1 MKNFDLKILENAD
14 DELLENISEYC
25 HETPADRVRRLTAR
39 KYSGADTAASYE
51 TGTAEKYH
59 RPIWHRILSY
69 ASVLLLTMGI
79 CAGGVLIFGHTQ
91 NAPDDPLDE
100 LPENITEITLETAEP
115 LTETVTEFITE
126 EKQYIE
132 LELYED
138 IPVLQYDLDISDE
151 ENAELVAVQDLYNRK
166 GVDRRYYMDRLLT
179 SDAEN
184 LSDVTNKSYI
194 RHMMLNSVDYFDEA
208 AGKGWFEETQ
218 VEFKTNLLEQTASEE
233 MYYNGEL
240 TEEHEYHPDMP
251 PKKDDRGNI
260 VCSYQPDTV
269 IRYPVDNYRI
279 YICGG
284 ENHSDFRTDWTN
296 LPMASNA
303 LFPQDIAL
311 SRLAD
316 FDAWD
321 IVGTEEMLGRTC
333 AVIKGS
339 YGENEFTVYT
349 DIETG
354 IMLKC
359 EEICPDGTQRINCGL
374 YCLDVIVRED

>member
-1 MKNFDLKILENAD
+1 MKEFDLKILENAD
-14 DELLENISEYC
+14 DELLEDISEYC
-25 HETPADRVRRLTAR
+25 RETSSADRVRRLTAK
-39 KYSGADTAASYE
+39 KYSGAETDLSYE
-51 TGTAEKYH
+51 IGMAEKYH
-59 RPIWHRILSY
+59 RPIWHRVLSY

-79 CAGGVLIFGHTQ
+79 CAGGVLIFRHTQ
-91 NAPDDPLDE
+91 NAPDDALDE
-100 LPENITEITLETAEP
+100 VTEITSGTAEP
-115 LTETVTEFITE
+115 TTETITESVPE

-138 IPVLQYDLDISDE
+138 IPVLQYDLDLFDE
-151 ENAELVAVQDLYNRK
+151 ENDGLVAVQDLYSRK

-184 LSDVTNKSYI
+184 LSDITNKSYI

-233 MYYNGEL
+233 MYHNGEL
-240 TEEHEYHPDMP
+240 TEEHEYYPDMP

-260 VCSYQPDTV
+260 IYSYQPDTV

-284 ENHSDFRTDWTN
+284 ENHSNFRTDWTN
-296 LPMASNA
+296 LPMASGT

-321 IVGTEEMLGRTC
+321 IVGTEEMLGRNC
-333 AVIKGS
+333 AVIKGTYQS
-339 YGENEFTVYT
+339 DEFTVYT

-374 YCLDVIVRED
+374 YDLDVIVRED

>member
-1 MKNFDLKILENAD
+1 MKEFDLKILENAD
-14 DELLENISEYC
+14 DELLEDISEYC
-25 HETPADRVRRLTAR
+25 RETSSADRVRRLTAK
-39 KYSGADTAASYE
+39 KYSGAETDLSYE
-51 TGTAEKYH
+51 IGMAEKYH
-59 RPIWHRILSY
+59 RPIWHRVLSY

-79 CAGGVLIFGHTQ
+79 CAGGVLIFRHTQ
-91 NAPDDPLDE
+91 NAPDDSLDE
-100 LPENITEITLETAEP
+100 VTEITSGTAEP
-115 LTETVTEFITE
+115 TTETITESVPE

-138 IPVLQYDLDISDE
+138 IPVLQYDLDLFDE
-151 ENAELVAVQDLYNRK
+151 ENDGFVAVQDLYSRK
-166 GVDRRYYMDRLLT
+166 GVDRRYYMDRFLT

-184 LSDVTNKSYI
+184 LSDITNKSYI

-240 TEEHEYHPDMP
+240 TEEHEYYPDMP

-260 VCSYQPDTV
+260 IYSYQPDTV

-279 YICGG
+279 YIYGG
-284 ENHSDFRTDWTN
+284 ENHSNFRTDWTN
-296 LPMASNA
+296 LPMASGT

-321 IVGTEEMLGRTC
+321 IVGTEEMLGRNC
-333 AVIKGS
+333 AVIKGTYQS
-339 YGENEFTVYT
+339 DEFTVYT

-359 EEICPDGTQRINCGL
+359 EEIRPDGTQRINCGL
-374 YCLDVIVRED
+374 YDLDVIVHED